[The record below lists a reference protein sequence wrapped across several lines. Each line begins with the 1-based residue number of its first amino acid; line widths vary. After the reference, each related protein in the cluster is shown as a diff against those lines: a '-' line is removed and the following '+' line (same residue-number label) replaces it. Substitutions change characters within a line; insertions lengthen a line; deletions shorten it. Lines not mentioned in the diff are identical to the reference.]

1 MSARR
6 IQLVG
11 RTTARLSACRTVA
24 AGASLVR
31 RRAHFRRVERHDRF
45 AGGQKRPGKVTTTSV
60 AVL

>member
-11 RTTARLSACRTVA
+11 RAAARLSACRMVA
-24 AGASLVR
+24 AGVSTVR
-31 RRAHFRRVERHDRF
+31 WRAHFRRAERHDRF

>member
-11 RTTARLSACRTVA
+11 SATARLSACRTVA
-24 AGASLVR
+24 AGVSRAL
-31 RRAHFRRVERHDRF
+31 RRAHFRRAERHDRF